1 MITDII
7 LAILGFPSKLLAA
20 LGVRTPA
27 VIFHEVFSDLWTSDI
42 KSQVQH
48 YISLFF
54 YFFPKELVITVLG
67 VFVTVLVV
75 RIVLAIIAEVWLG

>member
-7 LAILGFPSKLLAA
+7 LAILGFPNKLLAA

-27 VIFHEVFSDLWTSDI
+27 VIFHDVFSQLWTS
-42 KSQVQH
+42 QLQTNVQK

-67 VFVTVLVV
+67 IFITVLVL